1 MTIITTLYILP
12 SMLDWTP
19 ESIKTLRKT
28 YSLTMR
34 KLGELLGVSITSV
47 YQWERGVRKPS
58 KTVKILLTRIEEDF
72 RKGVK

>member
-1 MTIITTLYILP
+1 MTIITKLYILP

-28 YSLTMR
+28 YKLPMR

-58 KTVKILLTRIEEDF
+58 KTVKILLTRIEEDL

>member
-1 MTIITTLYILP
+1 MTIITKLYILP

-28 YSLTMR
+28 YNLPMR

-58 KTVKILLTRIEEDF
+58 KTVKILLTRIEEDL

>member
-1 MTIITTLYILP
+1 MTSITLLYILP
-12 SMLDWTP
+12 SMHDWTP
-19 ESIKTLRKT
+19 NEIESFRKT
-28 YSLTMR
+28 NALTRR
-34 KLGELLGVSITSV
+34 KLGEMLGVSNMCI

>member
-1 MTIITTLYILP
+1 MTIITKLYILP

>member
-1 MTIITTLYILP
+1 LTSITKLYILP

-28 YSLTMR
+28 YNLPRR

-47 YQWERGVRKPS
+47 YQWEKGVRKPS